1 MSARATESLYVE
13 MKRYVRFT
21 DADAARL
28 GTFRPYA
35 APHFERIAAEFYD
48 RIREHEAAH
57 AVFTSEAQ
65 IDRLKRSL
73 VRWLDRLFGGTY
85 DEAYFL
91 ESAKIGRVHV
101 RVGLPQHYMFT
112 AMALIRVELIRIVHD
127 AREEDVGDK
136 QRLTSAIERALDLEL
151 AIMLETYRDDLVA
164 RAERAQAL
172 EREEAGRTL
181 ARAEHR
187 YRHAVELAKVI
198 IIGLDA
204 KRTIRLFNAEAER
217 VTGYW
222 RDEAIGRS
230 LGELLLSSEL
240 ADGEGALFPL
250 DPPAG
255 SQSGGEPIENVIRT
269 KAGHLR
275 EVRWQLAHTS
285 HEDDEVTL
293 FAVGLDV
300 TEQKALADR
309 ALQNEKL
316 AAIGTLAAGL
326 AHEIRNPL
334 NGAHLHLT
342 FLERG
347 LRRANV
353 TDPETLG
360 AVRVVDEEI
369 KRLANL
375 VTEFLEFARP
385 RPLSKKPVALGSLC
399 QRIVQLMES
408 TAAAA
413 NVTLVLDLPDAELT
427 IDADGARL
435 EQVLLNL
442 VQNAIEAMA
451 PLSGGRATIRV
462 RKQPRTANIDVEDQG
477 PGIPDEADP
486 IFDPFYSTKENGTG
500 LGLAIVHRIV
510 TDHGGTI
517 DFKSSPGK
525 TIFRV
530 ALPLLGWN
538 HSRMGAT
545 T

>member
-1 MSARATESLYVE
+1 

-21 DADAARL
+21 DADAALL
-28 GTFRPYA
+28 GTFRPHA
-35 APHFERIAAEFYD
+35 SQHFVRIAAEFYD

-73 VRWLDRLFGGTY
+73 VRWLDRVFSGKY
-85 DEAYFL
+85 DETYFL

-112 AMALIRVELIRIVHD
+112 AMALIRVELIRIVHG
-127 AREEDVGDK
+127 ARETEVADK
-136 QRLTSAIERALDLEL
+136 QRLTSAVERALDLEL

-164 RAERAQAL
+164 RIERAQQL
-172 EREEAGRTL
+172 ERAEVDRTL
-181 ARAEHR
+181 ARTEHR

-198 IIGLDA
+198 IVGLDA
-204 KRTIRLFNAEAER
+204 KGTIVLFNAEAER

-222 RDEAIGRS
+222 RDEVIGRTFAEV
-230 LGELLLSSEL
+230 LLPPEIAGE
-240 ADGEGALFPL
+240 EGAGFPAL
-250 DPPAG
+250 PSAGPP
-255 SQSGGEPIENVIRT
+255 SGPAPIENVIRT

-275 EVRWQLAHTS
+275 DVRWQLGYAP
-285 HEDDEVTL
+285 HEDDDVML
-293 FAVGLDV
+293 FAVGLDI
-300 TEQKALADR
+300 TEQNALATR

-342 FLERG
+342 FLDRG
-347 LRRANV
+347 LRRASI
-353 TDPETLG
+353 TDPDTLD
-360 AVRVVDEEI
+360 AVRVVDDEI

-385 RPLSKKPVALGSLC
+385 RPLTKKPVELRGLS
-399 QRIVQLMES
+399 QRIVQLAAS
-408 TAAAA
+408 NAAAA
-413 NVTLVLDLPDAELT
+413 HVTLVLDLPDADVT
-427 IDADGARL
+427 IDADGAKI

-442 VQNAIEAMA
+442 VHNAIEAMA
-451 PLSGGRATIRV
+451 PLSGGNATLRV
-462 RKQPRTANIDVEDQG
+462 RKHPRVVHVEVDDQG
-477 PGIPDEADP
+477 PGIPDDAAP
-486 IFDPFYSTKENGTG
+486 IFDPFYSTKESGTG

-517 DFKSSPGK
+517 DFKCSPGK
-525 TIFRV
+525 TTFRV
-530 ALPLLGWN
+530 ILPLPGWDN
-538 HSRMGAT
+538 ARMGAT